1 VVVGVTG
8 HQNMPA
14 AAATYV
20 RGKLASRLVSINDLE
35 GVCSLAAGAD
45 QLFADIV
52 LDHGGKLRVV
62 IPSHGYEGTFQTD
75 ADRSRYLRLLG
86 VASKRICLDYPKP
99 SEDAFFAAGRAV
111 VDMCDYLIAIWDGE
125 KARGH
130 GGTADIVAYAGKRK
144 KRTEII
150 WPKGITRD

>member
-8 HQNMPA
+8 HQNLPA
-14 AAATYV
+14 AAVTYV
-20 RGKLASRLVSINDLE
+20 RGELVSRLTPVDDLE

-52 LDHGGKLRVV
+52 LDCGGKLQVV

-75 ADRSRYLRLLG
+75 TDRSRYLRLLRA
-86 VASKRICLDYPKP
+86 ASERICLNYSKP

-111 VDMCDYLIAIWDGE
+111 VDMCDYLIAVWDGE

-130 GGTADIVAYAGKRK
+130 GGTADIVAYAGRKQKRI
-144 KRTEII
+144 EII
-150 WPKGITRD
+150 WPEGITRD